1 MRERP
6 KEHEVYRHFKGRY
19 YQVITVAR
27 HTEYDE
33 ELVIYRPLFEGGE
46 VYARPL
52 ESFMSEVDKEAYPNA
67 RQKYR
72 FMLATGE
79 SHGSKGAKEA
89 DAQESGG
96 RPLEERPVYEKGSI
110 EEEQASNPKEIYD
123 HDRNPDSLLDPDLE
137 AFLDE
142 KSIKKKIDILMF
154 MRKGM
159 TEETLNTISVALDI
173 RLTGENLE
181 ERYMEVLDFL
191 KTKNKYESD
200 RLR

>member
-19 YQVITVAR
+19 YQVIAVAR

-52 ESFMSEVDKEAYPNA
+52 ESFMSEVDREAYPNA

-79 SHGSKGAKEA
+79 SHGGKSEKETE
-89 DAQESGG
+89 DNT
-96 RPLEERPVYEKGSI
+96 PKPVEERPAYVNGAI
-110 EEEQASNPKEIYD
+110 EEEVSDQKEIYD

-142 KSIKKKIDILMF
+142 KSVKKKIDILMF
-154 MRKGM
+154 MRKRM
-159 TEETLNTISVALDI
+159 TEDMLNTISVALDI

-181 ERYMEVLDFL
+181 DRYMEILDFL